1 MKRTVLA
8 LLFLSFAGLLLVNLG
23 SANYFPLPSIEISS
37 PLSSPKIYKAATVP
51 LQVTVNVLTTEPDIT
66 SIRYSVD
73 GKANVTLNNLTRE
86 DGVSYWTTTKGIF
99 AKGNAFHAESSLDNL
114 AEGKHTLN
122 VYSQDAEGKEMS
134 HSKEFTVDY
143 DYVPPQ
149 VPSFTLPNGTAIL
162 PVIPPAQ
169 TETPMPTTNTGSLQP
184 LENLLTYI
192 IIACVS
198 VSLLAGMLFFKKK
211 SKSWS

>member
-8 LLFLSFAGLLLVNLG
+8 LLFLSLAGLLLVNLG
-23 SANYFPLPSIEISS
+23 SANYFPPPSIEISS
-37 PLSSPKIYKAATVP
+37 PISSPKIYQDTSVP

-66 SIRYSVD
+66 SIRYSMD
-73 GKANVTLNNLTRE
+73 GKGNITLTNLTRE
-86 DGVSYWTTTKGIF
+86 DGVSYWTTTKGVF

-122 VYSQDAEGKEMS
+122 VYSQDAQGKEMS

-149 VPSFTLPNGTAIL
+149 PPVTGYLNHTAI
-162 PVIPPAQ
+162 
-169 TETPMPTTNTGSLQP
+169 PTINTGQHVDYD
-184 LENLLTYI
+184 ENLPYILGIAAVVTITTI
-192 IIACVS
+192 IIAG
-198 VSLLAGMLFFKKK
+198 LAVYSKKRKREVK
-211 SKSWS
+211 S